1 LKKIG
6 IDYVEGYELV
16 FDGYSKSW
24 MGATANM
31 VENLK
36 ERGNPPRAY
45 VETIIESAIENGLPF
60 PTLSL
65 NKFIGL

>member
-16 FDGYSKSW
+16 FDGYSKSL
-24 MGATANM
+24 MGTTANM

>member
-1 LKKIG
+1 M
-6 IDYVEGYELV
+6 V
-16 FDGYSKSW
+16 
-24 MGATANM
+24 ATANM

-60 PTLSL
+60 PTISL
-65 NKFIGL
+65 NEFGSL